1 MSLAM
6 QVLTY
11 MRTGVRVGGREVMS
25 IVLGEKDLNLRHPAS
40 SIQAA
45 IRSLEWGLPSDSKD
59 FLDPS
64 KCVGSVI
71 TRKTSQ
77 RKRAAHIYLSKLPQK
92 LQDAIKNGMYTDN
105 VSMAHFCY
113 TGAHILSP
121 YIHYDGLFH
130 S

>member
-1 MSLAM
+1 MSLAV

-11 MRTGVRVGGREVMS
+11 MRTGVRVGGREVVS

-92 LQDAIKNGMYTDN
+92 LQDAIKNGMYTDLMCPWPTP
-105 VSMAHFCY
+105 VTPVLTF
-113 TGAHILSP
+113 
-121 YIHYDGLFH
+121 
-130 S
+130 